1 MTGTEYWKLSEND
14 KCVLTQNIIAI
25 DNTQWHKGDVI
36 IVAYRDRFQEKIY
49 FYNPKVLYKGNISYT
64 PLPVNTCLRAL
75 KVVNTKSISIDLEY
89 NIGDTVYFMY
99 QNRIHDAK
107 IVKINISINGDTPH
121 ITYFIWLFDTIYNI
135 NDFKVFKTKQEL
147 IDDLNNE

>member
-1 MTGTEYWKLSEND
+1 MTGTEYYKLSEND

-36 IVAYRDRFQEKIY
+36 TVAYRNRFQEKIY

-75 KVVNTKSISIDLEY
+75 EVVGTRSINIDLEY

-99 QNRIHDAK
+99 QDRIHDAK
-107 IVKINISINGDTPH
+107 IVKINVSINGDTPY
-121 ITYFIWLFDTIYNI
+121 ITYFMRLFDTIYNI
-135 NDFKVFKTKQEL
+135 KDFKVFKTKQEL
-147 IDDLNNE
+147 IGYLNDE

>member
-1 MTGTEYWKLSEND
+1 MTGLEYRKLSEND

-75 KVVNTKSISIDLEY
+75 NVIDTKSINIDLEY
-89 NIGDTVYFMY
+89 NIGDTVYFMF
-99 QNRIHDAK
+99 QDKIHEEK
-107 IVKINISINGDTPH
+107 IEKINVNICDDTTR
-121 ITYFIWLFDTIYNI
+121 ITYYIRFLNTTYDNR
-135 NDFKVFKTKQEL
+135 DFEFFKTKQEL
-147 IDDLNNE
+147 IDDLNDE